1 MAEKNLWG
9 TLPTGEEE
17 GKGPRKILQNQATV
31 LTEGTGGTLTGRVVT
46 ETVLNEMTHDLII
59 VAPYLNNYEVGILRA
74 SHGVTMYPTRLYDLV
89 GEMYF
94 QEECSNA
101 SEFETKLEE
110 LLKSKKVH
118 QVIGS
123 LLSQSSRPPKP
134 GPGLLGSIKL

>member
-9 TLPTGEEE
+9 TLPTGEEQ
-17 GKGPRKILQNQATV
+17 GKGPRTILQNQAAA

-46 ETVLNEMTHDLII
+46 ETVRDEMRHDLII

-94 QEECSNA
+94 QDYM
-101 SEFETKLEE
+101 
-110 LLKSKKVH
+110 SK
-118 QVIGS
+118 QLMRREI
-123 LLSQSSRPPKP
+123 
-134 GPGLLGSIKL
+134 